1 MSPNNYTELNFEE
14 HIETELLNSG
24 YIKVDKKF
32 YDKSL
37 CLIPSQLIEFIQET
51 QPKRYKKLTEQHGD
65 NINTK
70 LTKRISD
77 QIESKGVIEVLR
89 KGVKDRGSHFDLVYF
104 QPKSGLNPEHQDLY
118 KKNRFIE
125 VRQVYYSNRNENSID
140 MGIFINGIPIMMLE
154 LKNSLTGQNHTHGI
168 KQWKFDRDPK
178 ESLFKFKRNMVYF
191 SVGNEK
197 VSMTTRLSGSKT
209 RFLPFNKGIDNPVN
223 PKGHMTHYLW
233 DDLLQK
239 DSVLDLIQNFV
250 TIRDDVEKVYD
261 PKQKRLVDAKS
272 QTLIFPRFHQLK
284 VINNLRKD
292 ILENGS
298 GVNYLIQHTT
308 GSGKSLSIGWLSH
321 MLASL
326 YQSPEDSN
334 RIFDSVIVVTDRR
347 VLDKQISN
355 TIIQL
360 QQVKGVVNTTKD
372 ENSEKLK
379 EYIESGKS
387 IIISTIQ
394 KFPVISEAIS
404 NMGDRKFAVIIDEVH
419 SSQSGETSKHLKK
432 SLSKSNL
439 DNFQEG
445 EDEEDLTEVDK
456 LILDEINS
464 RGRQPHISYFG
475 FSGTPKNK
483 TLELFGTKTEDGF
496 KPFDLYSMKQS
507 IAEGFTLDVLQ
518 NYTTYKRYFKINNEI
533 KNDKELPEARVKS
546 LLINWVDLQPSAIT
560 EKVRIIL
567 EHFTNNS
574 ANKLVGKARAMLVT
588 KSRLHCV
595 KYKLEFDKQMKAID
609 LPYRALVAFSG
620 TIHDQETHQDYTETS
635 MNGFPD
641 NQTEE
646 NLKDP
651 RFRFL
656 IVNNKFQTGFDEPML
671 HSMYVDKKFGGLQC
685 VQTLSR
691 LNRTMKGKTDTFVL
705 DFVNDP
711 QIVQES
717 FQPYYEGTV
726 LEEETDPNRLYS
738 IKDELDDFHLFSY
751 EDVSHYAETFYKD
764 DIPLEQLQGILDSIV
779 IDWKELDEEQQ
790 ELFRANL
797 YSFIRLYSYISQ
809 IISFQDIELEKLF
822 LFLRGLGKKLPRRS
836 KDKLSDI
843 LSSIDLEYLKIEK
856 KYTSSIELEE
866 GSGSL
871 EGIDGSV
878 AGGLEEET
886 TDLLSDII
894 NALNESFD
902 GDFSDEDKVKF
913 DEIKQKIRDNEG
925 LRQVMLGDNTETNK
939 KDKFDRA
946 LDDLVT
952 GLVDNNIDFYNK
964 LNNKSINR
972 ILKDKLYQDYSESLK
987 EAS

>member
-1 MSPNNYTELNFEE
+1 MSPNNYTENHFED
-14 HIETELLNSG
+14 HIEQRLLESS
-24 YIKVDKKF
+24 YEQCVAKE

-37 CLIPSQLIEFIQET
+37 CLIPSKLIEFILET
-51 QPKRYKKLTEQHGD
+51 QPKKYQKLTEEYGESTS
-65 NINTK
+65 IK
-70 LTKRISD
+70 LTKRISE

-89 KGVKDRGSHFDLVYF
+89 KGVTDRGSHFDLLYF
-104 QPKSGLNPEHQDLY
+104 QPKSGLNPEHRDLY
-118 KKNRFIE
+118 NKNRFI
-125 VRQVYYSNRNENSID
+125 VLRQLKYSLRNENSID

-168 KQWKFDRDPK
+168 NQWRNDRDPK
-178 ESLFKFKRNMVYF
+178 EPLFKFKRNIVYF

-197 VSMTTRLSGSKT
+197 VFMSTRLKGFKT
-209 RFLPFNKGIDNPVN
+209 KFLPFNKDIDNPVN

-233 DDLLQK
+233 DSLLQK
-239 DSVLDLIQNFV
+239 DSVLDLIENFV
-250 TIRDDVEKVYD
+250 NIREDVEKVYD
-261 PKQKRLVDAKS
+261 PKQKKLMERKT

-284 VINNLRKD
+284 VINNLRQD
-292 ILENGS
+292 ILKKGT

-326 YQSPEDSN
+326 YQNPEDSN

-360 QQVKGVVNTTKD
+360 QKVKGVVNTTKD

-419 SSQSGETSKHLKK
+419 SSQSGETSKHLRK
-432 SLSKSNL
+432 SLSKSDL

-456 LILDEINS
+456 LILDEIKA
-464 RGRQPHISYFG
+464 RGRQSHISYFG

-483 TLELFGTKTEDGF
+483 TIELFGTKTNEGS
-496 KPFDLYSMKQS
+496 KKAFDLYSMKQS

-518 NYTTYKRYFKINNEI
+518 NYTTYKRYFKINN
-533 KNDKELPEARVKS
+533 KVKSDKELPEARVKS
-546 LLINWVDLQPSAIT
+546 LLINWVDIQNSTIS

-567 EHFTNNS
+567 EHFTHNS
-574 ANKLVGKARAMLVT
+574 AKKIAGKARAMLVT

-595 KYKLEFDKQMKAID
+595 KYKLEFDRQMKD
-609 LPYRALVAFSG
+609 MDYGSLVAFSG
-620 TIHDQETHQDYTETS
+620 SVYDKDTHKDYTETS
-635 MNGFPD
+635 MNGFSESL
-641 NQTEE
+641 TEE
-646 NLKDP
+646 SLKDP
-651 RFRFL
+651 KYRIL

-671 HSMYVDKKFGGLQC
+671 QTMYVDKKFGGLQC

-711 QIVQES
+711 QVVQES
-717 FQPYYEGTV
+717 FQPYYEETI

-738 IKDELDDFHLFSY
+738 IKDELDDFYLFDY
-751 EDVSHYAETFYKD
+751 EDVNRYAETFLSEE
-764 DIPLEQLQGILDSIV
+764 IPLEQLQAILDTV
-779 IDWKELDEEQQ
+779 VNNWKEIDEEQQ
-790 ELFRANL
+790 EIFRANI

-822 LFLRGLGKKLPRRS
+822 IFLRGLGKKLPRRS

-856 KYTSSIELEE
+856 KYTSSIELED
-866 GSGSL
+866 GSRAL
-871 EGIDGSV
+871 EGIDGSI
-878 AGGLEEET
+878 AGGLEEES

-894 NALNESFD
+894 KALNESFD

-913 DEIKQKIRDNEG
+913 EEIIQKIHEDEG
-925 LRQVMLGDNTETNK
+925 LRQVMFGDNTETNK
-939 KDKFDRA
+939 KDKFDRTI
-946 LDDLVT
+946 DTLV
-952 GLVDNNIDFYNK
+952 LSLIDNNMDFYKK
-964 LNNKSINR
+964 LNSQKNNR
-972 ILKDKLYQDYSESLK
+972 FIKDRLYQDYSKSLK
-987 EAS
+987 DTG